1 MARALRPARFPVI
14 ALVAS
19 TGGLEAIT
27 AVLGRLP
34 SGLGAAV
41 LVLIHQDPDRSS
53 QLTELLD
60 RRSALPVHLAR
71 DDAVL
76 RAGETLVTPPGQHMV
91 VAARA
96 DGQLKTFLFVSGV
109 APPSRPSADL
119 LLAALATAAGPRV
132 IAVVLS
138 GQGHDG
144 ATGATAVHHF
154 GGTVIASDEAT
165 SEVFAMPSAS
175 INRGHAIDHVVP
187 LDEIAD
193 LLLSLV
199 ATDTTS

>member
-1 MARALRPARFPVI
+1 MAHDVLPARFPVV

-27 AVLGRLP
+27 AVLSRLP
-34 SGLGAAV
+34 TEFAAAV

-53 QLTELLD
+53 RLTELLD
-60 RRSALPVHLAR
+60 RRSALPVRMAR

-76 RAGETLVTPPGQHMV
+76 RAGETLVTPPGQHVV

-96 DGQLKTFLFVSGV
+96 EGELKTFLFVAGE

-154 GGTVIASDEAT
+154 GGTVIASDQAT
-165 SEVFAMPSAS
+165 SKVFAMPSAS
-175 INRGHAIDHVVP
+175 IDRDHAVDHVVP

-193 LLLSLV
+193 LLLTLV
-199 ATDTTS
+199 ATDTTG